1 MTQDS
6 SSVNKQ
12 FTFDFNST
20 SMSDLATDL
29 DQFNSFF
36 NGNAA
41 HKIERPEN
49 PHFKNFQSYKQTQSP
64 GSPLPQA
71 ATQQRNSFCM
81 PLRRVEDELAS
92 NFGSSPSPL

>member
-1 MTQDS
+1 MTQES

-36 NGNAA
+36 HGNTA

-49 PHFKNFQSYKQTQSP
+49 PHFKNFQSY
-64 GSPLPQA
+64 
-71 ATQQRNSFCM
+71 
-81 PLRRVEDELAS
+81 
-92 NFGSSPSPL
+92 